1 MTEDARAQRQ
11 ASDAAQLISQLT
23 LYADNGTHY
32 HYILQSLP
40 IISYYNS
47 RKKCSFLR
55 FFITL
60 PSYPPIY
67 L

>member
-1 MTEDARAQRQ
+1 MTEAAAQRQ
-11 ASDAAQLISQLT
+11 VRDAAQLISQLT
-23 LYADNGTHY
+23 LYAGNGTHY
-32 HYILQSLP
+32 HYMLQSLP
-40 IISYYNS
+40 DILHYDS